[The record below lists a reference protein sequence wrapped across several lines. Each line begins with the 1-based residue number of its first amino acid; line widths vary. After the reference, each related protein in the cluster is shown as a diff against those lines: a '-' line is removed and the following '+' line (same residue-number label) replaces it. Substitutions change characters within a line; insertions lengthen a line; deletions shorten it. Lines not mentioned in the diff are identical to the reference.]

1 MNNRMEIGL
10 LLIRVVLGITFAIH
24 GYDKF
29 HSGIDNTAQWFASIG
44 LPQFLTYV
52 VALLELVGGILL
64 TLGLASRIISA
75 LYAIIMVFAIFMV
88 KISVGFIGGA
98 EIDLALF
105 AMAILIVLAGS
116 GKFALDRVFFNSSQ
130 D

>member
-64 TLGLASRIISA
+64 TLGLAPELSA
-75 LYAIIMVFAIFMV
+75 LCMQSSWSLQSSWLKFL
-88 KISVGFIGGA
+88 S
-98 EIDLALF
+98 DLLVALK
-105 AMAILIVLAGS
+105 LTWPC
-116 GKFALDRVFFNSSQ
+116 SQ
-130 D
+130 WLS